1 MNKKYAIKI
10 ISVLL
15 GVALIALII
24 SFIMLLFDAIFTED
38 IFLFDN
44 DGQIIIEELKETI
57 KMVKWLSFSLCFIL
71 IPALICFVF
80 AYFGNGKIFNLISAI
95 LCFFIVATGI
105 AFAFVIRKK
114 AILSDN
120 IAIYTTVTTAIEN
133 FIEISAFAFIIGAF
147 FIYNSVVSFIG
158 REKKTKNHTVEQK
171 NENN

>member
-1 MNKKYAIKI
+1 MNKKYANKI

-114 AILSDN
+114 SN
-120 IAIYTTVTTAIEN
+120 IIRQHCNIYRR
-133 FIEISAFAFIIGAF
+133 
-147 FIYNSVVSFIG
+147 YY
-158 REKKTKNHTVEQK
+158 RH
-171 NENN
+171 